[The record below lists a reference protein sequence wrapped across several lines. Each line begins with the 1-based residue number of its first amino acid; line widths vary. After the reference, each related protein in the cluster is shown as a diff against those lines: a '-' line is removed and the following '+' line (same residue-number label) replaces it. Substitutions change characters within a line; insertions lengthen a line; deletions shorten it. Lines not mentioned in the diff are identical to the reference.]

1 MQRRLFLQRLTTLT
15 DLTLVAPLVKAQTA
29 RRIELQRSP
38 LAGFQYHQGAA
49 LWPLLHLG
57 ATLEL
62 AREPDNPFDDRA
74 VRLDF
79 RGGKL
84 GYVPRGDN
92 AAVSHLLDQHR
103 PLGAEIV
110 ALRDSADPWE
120 RIQVAVFLEV

>member
-1 MQRRLFLQRLTTLT
+1 MQRRLFLQRLTALT
-15 DLTLVAPLVKAQTA
+15 GMALVVPLVKAQPA

-38 LAGFQYHQGAA
+38 LAGFQYHQGAV
-49 LWPLLHLG
+49 LWPLLRLG

-79 RGGKL
+79 RGDKL
-84 GYVPRGDN
+84 GYVPRRDN

-110 ALRDSADPWE
+110 ALRNSADPWE